1 MAMSA
6 PAQPLTKQ
14 NLDGWGDRITTLENA
29 LKRQGHQRLLGP
41 MAILKDFHEWLRS
54 REPTPEAMQALGQAL
69 LEVRA
74 CVVVPGKEPDG
85 RVFER
90 LQELSRPEEDEAA
103 RAMLDSLVDAGEAEL
118 EALVASVQ
126 PERRRKPHDDLGTL
140 REPLATAGGQA
151 AGRVLMKGEL
161 QPGLLTD
168 LLQLFA
174 QNMETGCLVIEGPR
188 HRASIYFRDGSITD
202 AECGGDVGERGF
214 FRAMMCKEGRFA
226 YQRGVAAPVERIF
239 RNAQHLIMDT
249 LRLIDESSEDRP

>member
-1 MAMSA
+1 MSA

-41 MAILKDFHEWLRS
+41 MATLRDFYEWLRS

-90 LQELSRPEEDEAA
+90 LRELSRPEEDEAA

-126 PERRRKPHDDLGTL
+126 PEKQGKPQDDLGTL
-140 REPLATAGGQA
+140 REPLTTARGQA
-151 AGRVLMKGEL
+151 PPGGRVLMKGEL

-174 QNMETGCLVIEGPR
+174 QNTETGCLMIEGPG
-188 HRASIYFRDGSITD
+188 HRASIYFRDGSIID
-202 AECGGDVGERGF
+202 AECKGDVGERGF

-226 YQRGVAAPVERIF
+226 YQRGVAAPEERIF

-249 LRLIDESSEDRP
+249 LRLIDESSEERP